1 MNEKKINEEI
11 VKWFRTPQYGKLT
24 ILIVAGTLIL
34 FAATNSIMLIPSFV
48 AWLMYSLWIIFV
60 LFIGKPAGKPEEAV
74 RLMIKQIIRVINN
87 GDSPET
93 AMLHLENVIKMAVV
107 EWNWLNDTEIEEYCR
122 EKMLTEEETEK
133 TTPNIE

>member
-1 MNEKKINEEI
+1 M
-11 VKWFRTPQYGKLT
+11 
-24 ILIVAGTLIL
+24 
-34 FAATNSIMLIPSFV
+34 

-107 EWNWLNDTEIEEYCR
+107 EWNWLNDKEIEEYCR